1 MYRTI
6 LVPLS
11 GTDGDPALLAAAEA
25 IGRAF
30 DAHLI
35 FLHVGYDWVSLAAT
49 MAGLGTGLPADSD
62 LVTKVQENAAERSQA
77 ARAAFQDFCRSK
89 NIPIVETPIALPTIS
104 AEYRYECGNEADIVA
119 AYGRTAD
126 LVLMPREKSGMAVP
140 VVAENTL
147 FDCGRPLLILG
158 GRPLPRPLHTVAIA
172 WKATREAARAVAAA
186 MPFIERA
193 ERALIIE
200 VGETAPY
207 EADDSARLTAALQ
220 WHRSNVTARFLPAG
234 PEGVAPTI
242 MDAAR
247 EGGAD
252 LLVMGGYG
260 HGRFRQFIF
269 GGVTDAV
276 MIHAALPILI
286 AH

>member
-11 GTDGDPALLAAAEA
+11 GTDGDPAVVAAAEP

-35 FLHVGYDWVSLAAT
+35 FLHVGHDWVSLAAT

-62 LVTKVQENAAERSQA
+62 LVTNVQENAAERSKA

-89 NIPIVETPIALPTIS
+89 DVPIVETPIALPTIS
-104 AEYRYECGNEADIVA
+104 AEFRYEFGNEADIVA

-147 FDCGRPLLILG
+147 VECGRPLLILG
-158 GRPLPRPLHTVAIA
+158 GRPQIG
-172 WKATREAARAVAAA
+172 RAHV
-186 MPFIERA
+186 
-193 ERALIIE
+193 
-200 VGETAPY
+200 
-207 EADDSARLTAALQ
+207 
-220 WHRSNVTARFLPAG
+220 
-234 PEGVAPTI
+234 
-242 MDAAR
+242 
-247 EGGAD
+247 
-252 LLVMGGYG
+252 
-260 HGRFRQFIF
+260 
-269 GGVTDAV
+269 
-276 MIHAALPILI
+276 
-286 AH
+286 